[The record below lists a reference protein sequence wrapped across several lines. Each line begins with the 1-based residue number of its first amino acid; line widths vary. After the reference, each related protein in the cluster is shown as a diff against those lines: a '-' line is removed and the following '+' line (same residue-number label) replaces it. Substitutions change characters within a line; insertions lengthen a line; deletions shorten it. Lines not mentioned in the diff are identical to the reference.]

1 MIGERTQRHGSRGN
15 DGHRGSM
22 SDMTLVLH
30 EMISV
35 LHQSVAINAKGVDFL
50 LRLVVIDVNSLR
62 KFGNEFQ

>member
-1 MIGERTQRHGSRGN
+1 
-15 DGHRGSM
+15 M